1 MNIDLKFENVARR
14 SLYKYLSKLTP
25 MQFKSFY
32 CIFVYYWSNYE
43 YFISKQNLY
52 NLWCELNQM
61 CHESDESF
69 PDCYDDYNEIKHF
82 CQAYPYYFIDKLP
95 TKIIACLF
103 SEYVDNRIDVL
114 VCIAKTLYESN
125 IRAAYAYA
133 NQTLGLNEPIDI
145 LVSETQEHIEYFSQ

>member
-125 IRAAYAYA
+125 IRAAYAYV